1 MSTWFDGAS
10 PGRVAIVTGG
20 SRGVG
25 RTTTSRL
32 AARGYAV
39 VVNYLHDQQAAES
52 VVETVLAA
60 RGTALAVRADVAD
73 ELDVER
79 LFTETIEAFGGI
91 DAVVHAVARRTSVA
105 RMTEVDLDE
114 FDALWRFNTR
124 PLLNVNRE
132 AARHVRDGGAIVNLS
147 DAVLASTTQV
157 HGISA
162 AIAAAADIL
171 TRLLAEELCER
182 GVTVN
187 AVSLVTDRP
196 CAPHRIATVVEYLLS
211 GEGRGLTGRV
221 IRLDESD
228 GTGPTPTP
236 GRF

>member
-10 PGRVAIVTGG
+10 PGRVAILTGG
-20 SRGVG
+20 PAASAARRPAGWRLAV
-25 RTTTSRL
+25 TPSWSTTCTTSRPPS
-32 AARGYAV
+32 RSSRRSSP
-39 VVNYLHDQQAAES
+39 H
-52 VVETVLAA
+52 
-60 RGTALAVRADVAD
+60 VAQRLPCGPTSPD

-79 LFTETIEAFGGI
+79 LFTETIEAFGGV
-91 DAVVHAVARRTSVA
+91 DAVVHAVARRTSTA
-105 RMTEVDLDE
+105 RVTEVDLDE

-157 HGISA
+157 YGISA
-162 AIAAAADIL
+162 ATAAAADIL
-171 TRLLAEELCER
+171 TRLLAEELGER
-182 GVTVN
+182 GITVN

-228 GTGPTPTP
+228 GTGATP
-236 GRF
+236 GRS

>member
-1 MSTWFDGAS
+1 MSTWIDGAS

-25 RTTTSRL
+25 RTTTGRL

-52 VVETVLAA
+52 AVETILAA

-91 DAVVHAVARRTSVA
+91 DAVVHAVARRTTAA
-105 RMTEVDLDE
+105 RVSEVDLDE
-114 FDALWRFNTR
+114 LDALWRFNMR
-124 PLLNVNRE
+124 PLLNVNRA

-147 DAVLASTTQV
+147 DAVLGSTREV
-157 HGISA
+157 YGISGA
-162 AIAAAADIL
+162 TAAAADVL
-171 TRLLAEELCER
+171 TRLLADELGAR

-187 AVSLVTDRP
+187 AVSVVTDRP
-196 CAPHRIATVVEYLLS
+196 CAPRRIAAVVEYLVS
-211 GEGRGLTGRV
+211 GDGRDLTGRV
-221 IRLDESD
+221 IRINDSD
-228 GTGPTPTP
+228 GTGHDDA
-236 GRF
+236 